1 MSAAPSSFTP
11 QSLRVLL
18 FEDNPLDVALIKKF
32 LLTVGMRSTNIHHAD
47 TIPSALQVLSREQID
62 VCLADY
68 YLRPSTG
75 FDLMD
80 EARRYDV
87 NVPFI
92 MLTAMDD
99 RTIDEGALARGAY
112 GFLVK
117 GELTVEG
124 LERSIRYTLMHHA
137 RESTLAR
144 DALVDGLTGLPNRKA
159 FRDRVAGAIAD
170 NAGRN
175 GMVSVAIFNLNGTKF
190 LNESHGVKV
199 GDAVIRA
206 AAAGFQKH
214 KRASDFLACI
224 GGDEFAVLMTDMV
237 LPGHTVA
244 HAKTLATALTGPVD
258 THDGRHD
265 VTLAAGVASL
275 AASKTGIAEAT
286 ERLMAQAAQAMF
298 NAKLITRRGGT
309 SEVAVARLQ

>member
-1 MSAAPSSFTP
+1 MTAVSNSFSP

-18 FEDNPLDVALIKKF
+18 FEDNPLDAALIKKF
-32 LLTVGMRSTNIHHAD
+32 LLTVGMRSSNIHHVD
-47 TIPSALQVLSREQID
+47 TIPSALQVLSREHID

-87 NVPFI
+87 DVPFI

-99 RTIDEGALARGAY
+99 RIIDEGALARGAY

-124 LERSIRYTLMHHA
+124 LERSIRYTLTHHA

-144 DALVDGLTGLPNRKA
+144 DALIDGLTGLPNRKA
-159 FRDRVAGAIAD
+159 FHDRLVGAISD
-170 NAGRN
+170 NAGRK
-175 GMVSVAIFNLNGTKF
+175 GMVAIAIFNLNGTKF
-190 LNESHGVKV
+190 LNESYGVKV
-199 GDAVIRA
+199 GDDVIRA
-206 AAAGFQKH
+206 TAAGFQEH
-214 KRASDFLACI
+214 KRKGDYLARV
-224 GGDEFAVLMTDMV
+224 GGDEFAMLMTDLL
-237 LPGHTVA
+237 LPGHAIEQT
-244 HAKTLATALTGPVD
+244 KTLATSLTGPVE
-258 THDGRHD
+258 TRDGRHD

-275 AASKTGIAEAT
+275 TAAQIGAAEAA
-286 ERLMAQAAQAMF
+286 ERLLAQAAQAMF
-298 NAKLITRRGGT
+298 NAKLLARRGGT

>member
-1 MSAAPSSFTP
+1 MTVAPHSFAP

-18 FEDNPLDVALIKKF
+18 FEDNPLDAALIKKF
-32 LLTVGMRSTNIHHAD
+32 LLTVGMRSTNIHHVD
-47 TIPSALQVLSREQID
+47 TIPSALQVLAREQID

-144 DALVDGLTGLPNRKA
+144 DALTDSLTGLPNHKA
-159 FRDRVAGAIAD
+159 FRDRVAAAIAD
-170 NAGRN
+170 NAGRS
-175 GMVSVAIFNLNGTKF
+175 GLVAVAIFNLNGTKF

-199 GDAVIRA
+199 GDDVIRA
-206 AAAGFQKH
+206 AAAGFRKH
-214 KRASDFLACI
+214 KRSGDFLARV
-224 GGDEFAVLMTDMV
+224 GGDEFAILMTDLV
-237 LPGHTVA
+237 LPGHAVNQ
-244 HAKTLATALTGPVD
+244 AKALATALTGPMD
-258 THDGRHD
+258 THDGRHE
-265 VTLAAGVASL
+265 VTLAGGVASL
-275 AASKTGIAEAT
+275 TASKMSTAEAT
-286 ERLMAQAAQAMF
+286 ERLMAQATQAMF
-298 NAKLITRRGGT
+298 NAKLITRRGST